1 MDAVETFSFQHMN
14 FDISPAGFMIF
25 KGAILDAMEHDLQT
39 DFSLDAKDGL
49 SGLVNYVGAAM
60 LFIRKGCAL
69 RAQLLSSSWQE
80 SHDRGNG
87 KPRKTEQA
95 QAEEEEG
102 DGEFSPGG
110 IRPERRSG
118 DSDGSGSSGNKSS
131 GSSGNRSP
139 TNGGM
144 KAMSMNL
151 PTSFTEMF
159 TISATVMGFGKG
171 AATWMGDCLE
181 SFDAIVAHLG
191 SAGRLQE
198 ECRTLVLRLS
208 LYDKSIIVLPQF
220 KACLLAALRS
230 TLPKTWTTDHE
241 EAWTWLWDNIVRIL
255 EATLDKIPIYEEALQ
270 TALSSFSPR
279 QRYKVR
285 SDMYTRFFA
294 LCPVGQNFFKQSNT
308 RLHFIADRV
317 LSMTAEWFKDPKGM
331 VSELSALG
339 LKHVGFGIPT
349 ELFTPF
355 VTATVQVMR
364 SYRADETIV
373 EAFQWALILTA
384 NVLVRTILEGS
395 TVVMKAV
402 NMNSIKS
409 LKTAVAA
416 APRGERATWLLHIQV
431 GDQFISPL
439 LWALENGSV
448 HVAEA
453 VLKDLLTIR
462 ADRARYYFGADTLF
476 EKHPDIVKRLSDRA
490 PQLLPVLL
498 DGLVWRSHRTLENG
512 QKRRVNYFVR
522 HMLIASGGEFSPAIK
537 WISSSGD
544 PTIVSH
550 PVVAFLVDTLWLGI
564 VKTQFIYSRL
574 WNVLSLVVFLFA
586 QEIIPM
592 LMDSYGR
599 TTPLYWTLFVCRMF
613 SYIVGMGRLGLI
625 QLKRMWIW
633 SRNTMKGILA
643 EIDTDGN
650 GEIDYEEALEA
661 LHRFKDTVSSEIKK
675 AIAVLRGNNDIAAY
689 EEEKKAMANKEKN
702 MYNRISFAVM
712 ILLAAMLGQE
722 PMIYCRNSPDWPT
735 TQCPE
740 ASPELLYRYSIFA
753 MAAMA
758 VHWLMLI
765 DMAVFSTEISAF
777 LLVVREVMVE
787 VRQFLTALSFLLLLF
802 GSTIAISCRNCNQG
816 GGTFDDMP
824 NAVLSLLAITV
835 GLYQGDY
842 RDLGQDPLLL
852 GCVFIYVT
860 FAVVLLLNLLIAQLN
875 RTYEYIYKD
884 MLGFARLNRASLIV
898 DAMASC
904 PQAKWKKFHQSLA
917 FDTRQ
922 EFDEGDLGLAG
933 CIQVLEPA
941 AVNRQAK
948 EQVVRF
954 GGSTSKEMPWPEDKA
969 RSAKGMD
976 QMEMLEAIIQKTL
989 KRMNTTHKTLSR
1001 HSSKDEVGV
1010 SFIGS
1015 TIQGNSHLNSSSH
1028 GLVSGSDTSSMTS
1041 DHS

>member
-1 MDAVETFSFQHMN
+1 MRRVLLMWVLGSCLEALGRLETAASLFSRCLSRDPGNPVHAYHRGACLLRLGNFRGACCDFDLAVSLCLARRCAPPLMVLICRALAGAALQDRKAEVWADFELARRRVECPGLHVRSIQIKAALSGIGSYGDYQRLVEAPMTPGLEHRHWAAGLLAQTYASPAGVGTTTEVELGALLALLRRLPGLTSLPLEALRDRLCEISSHFVPPGQPLLPDHALWSCILDGSFDIVRFVAEATQPAGSCYGEDSELVLGLPAALMGAPSLESVGRLGVMDCFHGHDPMGPAGDGWLLATLHGVTLLSLPQSALKAMAAGSRESAESGIEDMLHFDDSLEDFRLSPVRIKAAQGAWSKWLILQGNAEAAGDAIFHEVFEAAPSIAKVFTNPQAAQNSKFIAGLNELVTRMDKKDAFMDAVETFSFQHMN

-87 KPRKTEQA
+87 KSRKTEQA

-159 TISATVMGFGKG
+159 TINATVMGFGKG

-537 WISSSGD
+537 WISSSG
-544 PTIVSH
+544 
-550 PVVAFLVDTLWLGI
+550 
-564 VKTQFIYSRL
+564 
-574 WNVLSLVVFLFA
+574 
-586 QEIIPM
+586 
-592 LMDSYGR
+592 
-599 TTPLYWTLFVCRMF
+599 
-613 SYIVGMGRLGLI
+613 
-625 QLKRMWIW
+625 
-633 SRNTMKGILA
+633 
-643 EIDTDGN
+643 
-650 GEIDYEEALEA
+650 
-661 LHRFKDTVSSEIKK
+661 
-675 AIAVLRGNNDIAAY
+675 
-689 EEEKKAMANKEKN
+689 
-702 MYNRISFAVM
+702 
-712 ILLAAMLGQE
+712 
-722 PMIYCRNSPDWPT
+722 
-735 TQCPE
+735 
-740 ASPELLYRYSIFA
+740 
-753 MAAMA
+753 
-758 VHWLMLI
+758 
-765 DMAVFSTEISAF
+765 
-777 LLVVREVMVE
+777 
-787 VRQFLTALSFLLLLF
+787 
-802 GSTIAISCRNCNQG
+802 
-816 GGTFDDMP
+816 
-824 NAVLSLLAITV
+824 
-835 GLYQGDY
+835 
-842 RDLGQDPLLL
+842 
-852 GCVFIYVT
+852 
-860 FAVVLLLNLLIAQLN
+860 
-875 RTYEYIYKD
+875 
-884 MLGFARLNRASLIV
+884 
-898 DAMASC
+898 
-904 PQAKWKKFHQSLA
+904 
-917 FDTRQ
+917 
-922 EFDEGDLGLAG
+922 
-933 CIQVLEPA
+933 
-941 AVNRQAK
+941 
-948 EQVVRF
+948 
-954 GGSTSKEMPWPEDKA
+954 
-969 RSAKGMD
+969 
-976 QMEMLEAIIQKTL
+976 
-989 KRMNTTHKTLSR
+989 
-1001 HSSKDEVGV
+1001 
-1010 SFIGS
+1010 
-1015 TIQGNSHLNSSSH
+1015 
-1028 GLVSGSDTSSMTS
+1028 
-1041 DHS
+1041 